1 MIRLLTLLTVF
12 GLMLSAC
19 GKSDEK
25 KDVLA
30 EKAVIKLPTAICG
43 ECANTIT
50 TAVKKVN
57 GVSTVLVDTDTKL
70 ATVEFMP
77 ALAKVS
83 DIEQAIVMAGY
94 DANEKKADAAAFEKL
109 PDCCKK

>member
-1 MIRLLTLLTVF
+1 MIRLLISVALLC
-12 GLMLSAC
+12 LMVSAC

-30 EKAVIKLPTAICG
+30 EKAVIKLPSAICG

-57 GVSTVLVDTDTKL
+57 GVNSIMVDTDTKL
-70 ATVEFMP
+70 ATVEFIP
-77 ALAKVS
+77 AMAKVS

-94 DANEKKADAAAFEKL
+94 DANDKKADATAFEKL